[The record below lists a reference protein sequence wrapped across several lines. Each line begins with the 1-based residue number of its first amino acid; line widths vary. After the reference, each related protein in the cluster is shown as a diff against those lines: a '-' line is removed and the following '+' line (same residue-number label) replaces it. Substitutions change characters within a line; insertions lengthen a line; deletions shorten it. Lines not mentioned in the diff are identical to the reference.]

1 MNFLIQRAV
10 TGDYEIIKSILNE
23 SDLIHLQALPE
34 IFKDPKGNSWDKDYV
49 ISLIN
54 NLNSDIFL
62 AKDEK
67 KIVGVMVLIVKSSQ
81 NLAIL
86 KTRQFVALDCISI
99 KEQYQ
104 NRGIGKMLLK
114 KMEDWAYEKGIFQI
128 ELNVYE
134 FNYNA
139 IRLYKNL
146 GFRTYSRRMIKI
158 LKHD

>member
-67 KIVGVMVLIVKSSQ
+67 KVVGVMVLIVKSSQ

-104 NRGIGKMLLK
+104 NKGIGKMLLK

-139 IRLYKNL
+139 IRLCKNL